1 MPVLSEECPPAGRG
15 GPSKLPSAWRLSQE
29 ADKDHIPVLNYPS
42 NSRCFWAGNSK
53 ETCALLRTPG
63 LPRWLTRAAPHFADD
78 MVLVR
83 VESLVQVMGG
93 YCCSRSRTAFRG
105 CNCERLSFLSLGT
118 RLSFGGLPKRQTRTQ
133 IPPSRPRRAFSRGPS
148 SVRMLSFHTS
158 RSLLPRGSEARP
170 RSVSPPLTQGAAS
183 AAGARG
189 QSCGRWRGLSI
200 SATVCRATQSACRSL
215 FLLGAGGRPPR
226 SHEHCPDVQHVGT
239 AGTVLASQ

>member
-93 YCCSRSRTAFRG
+93 YCCSRSRTVFRG

-170 RSVSPPLTQGAAS
+170 RSVSPPHSGGGISRGSPGTELWALERAS
-183 AAGARG
+183 HLGDSVPGYPVRVQVTVPAGG
-189 QSCGRWRGLSI
+189 
-200 SATVCRATQSACRSL
+200 
-215 FLLGAGGRPPR
+215 GGRPPR